1 MSTSREPELVVRHFR
16 QILMWPLQLIPL
28 RGGSATHEHCEALL
42 HCAGE
47 QLWHEVEDEFTGD
60 AREFQERHYRE
71 FVTFLPYVQRFLYGQ
86 ARSRTGAHTRGYGE
100 SPIRVLRRTDICRAR
115 LTFMDG
121 LSHVFEIK
129 HVDLYFYYD
138 VDVAMLAFEFYT
150 DDLPLSRAQE
160 LLFRFGRC
168 YPAQWDEQGVPDQC
182 MRNVEW
188 LSADGSVL
196 SSSDFGDRE
205 VFLRHVC
212 EHRVPRVGAHWQ
224 FLLGPM
230 VEHHSESAA
239 PVRYRQLEYH
249 RLPKM
254 TYLSFDDPFALA
266 REDFVRLGLA
276 TAPDDGEGLG
286 FSDRSLEQFEQDHCY
301 DRFWVPERA
310 LLSGSTR
317 VLCTARSLV
326 MIGSAK
332 HNFFADPENGLLGQF
347 RHQYFLLGMI
357 GQFHRAALLMLSD
370 RMVLAVSRL
379 DIRDPESVAR
389 FRRHMR
395 HTTEI
400 FLRFNHRYW
409 FHEVSKQSLA
419 KDLFQLWGD
428 HLGNDKLFDE
438 VRAEVLDMG
447 QYLDSD
453 AARRTNE
460 TVLRLTVVT
469 IFSLVGTIATGFLG
483 MNLIDESSQPFYV
496 KVLYFLGVTIPAV
509 VLTLFT
515 VQKSGPLS
523 EFIDAMSN
531 DRLSPSQ
538 KLASLR
544 RVFRSE
550 REPGPF
556 EHAEPERMSLTSMPP
571 RPAARSIE
579 ARGSA
584 REPDKARG
592 SAREPDKARGSAGL
606 QRLP

>member
-1 MSTSREPELVVRHFR
+1 
-16 QILMWPLQLIPL
+16 
-28 RGGSATHEHCEALL
+28 
-42 HCAGE
+42 
-47 QLWHEVEDEFTGD
+47 
-60 AREFQERHYRE
+60 
-71 FVTFLPYVQRFLYGQ
+71 
-86 ARSRTGAHTRGYGE
+86 
-100 SPIRVLRRTDICRAR
+100 VLRRSDICRAR

-121 LSHVFEIK
+121 VALIVEIK

-138 VDVAMLAFEFYT
+138 VDVAMLAFEFHA

-188 LSADGSVL
+188 LGEGGVVL
-196 SSSDFGDRE
+196 ASSDFGNRA
-205 VFLRHVC
+205 LYLAHVC
-212 EHRVPRVGAHWQ
+212 EHRVPRVGQHWQ
-224 FLLGPM
+224 FLLAPM

-239 PVRYRQLEYH
+239 TVRYRQLEYH

-254 TYLSFDDPFALA
+254 TYLSFDDPFALS
-266 REDFVRLGLA
+266 REDFMRLGMA
-276 TAPDDGEGLG
+276 SAPDEGEGLG
-286 FSDRSLEQFEQDHCY
+286 YSERSLALFEQDHCY
-301 DRFWVPERA
+301 DRFWVPERR

-332 HNFFADPENGLLGQF
+332 HAFYADAENGLLGQF

-357 GQFHRAALLMLSD
+357 GHFHRAALLMLSD

-379 DIRDPESVAR
+379 DIREPESVAR

-395 HTTEI
+395 YTTEI

-419 KDLFQLWGD
+419 KDLFQLWSD
-428 HLGNDKLFDE
+428 HLGNDALFNE

-483 MNLIDESSQPFYV
+483 MNLIDETSQPFHV

-509 VLTLFT
+509 IVTLFT

-523 EFIDAMSN
+523 EFIDAMAN
-531 DRLSPSQ
+531 DRLSPAQ
-538 KLASLR
+538 KLGSLR
-544 RVFRSE
+544 RVFRSD
-550 REPGPF
+550 PGPF
-556 EHAEPERMSLTSMPP
+556 ENLEPERLSLSDAHS
-571 RPAARSIE
+571 AAKKS
-579 ARGSA
+579 
-584 REPDKARG
+584 
-592 SAREPDKARGSAGL
+592 
-606 QRLP
+606 